1 MTKLHIAQDD
11 HDYWMLSV
19 EQDDGTM
26 EVYAHQFSGPDKLIE
41 MAQELI
47 RDRHIEASI
56 LTAPP
61 RPDAGSKDAAPTS
74 AYQKPSPRKAGA

>member
-1 MTKLHIAQDD
+1 MTKVHIAQDD

-26 EVYAHQFSGPDKLIE
+26 EVFAHQFSGPDKLVE

-47 RDRHIEASI
+47 RDRNLEASI
-56 LTAPP
+56 LIASP
-61 RPDAGSKDAAPTS
+61 RPDAGSRDAMTPS
-74 AYQKPSPRKAGA
+74 SYKKPSPRKAGA

>member
-26 EVYAHQFSGPDKLIE
+26 EVFAHQFASPDQLVE

-47 RDRHIEASI
+47 RDRNIKASI
-56 LTAPP
+56 LIASP
-61 RPDAGSKDAAPTS
+61 RSDAGAEAAVTPS
-74 AYQKPSPRKAGA
+74 AYTKPSPRRVGV